1 MGGGQAR
8 SAPRI
13 VRSTPS
19 VSADTSSAASR
30 KRRHTP
36 LPATLARCR
45 PPPQGGRGERDDPCI
60 PGAHAAGGRLPSP
73 RPSPASGR
81 GVSTA
86 GGSTAGGNSRLSSD
100 LPVNNRQRTG
110 AYFLDCNHEVQTCPA
125 GRSPRAVARRPG
137 RPSFCICQ
145 PRASRRPFRRKTI
158 REIYYIQTGL
168 CPQGFFARDVTLEP
182 SSAGAAIA
190 RNGIRRPL
198 AHRHDRVWPLGPYLR
213 TTACT

>member
-1 MGGGQAR
+1 VGGRRGAPQESCAAHHRYQQTRHRRHRASGAIPPSRQRWALPASPSRGEGRARRSVHTGSAR
-8 SAPRI
+8 SGWPA
-13 VRSTPS
+13 SLTP
-19 VSADTSSAASR
+19 TLSR
-30 KRRHTP
+30 KRERGKH
-36 LPATLARCR
+36 
-45 PPPQGGRGERDDPCI
+45 GRGK
-60 PGAHAAGGRLPSP
+60 HGR
-73 RPSPASGR
+73 
-81 GVSTA
+81 
-86 GGSTAGGNSRLSSD
+86 GNSRLSSD